1 MAKWKKAEIERI
13 SRDHSDVGEALK
25 VNKLIIIIIII
36 IIMYMYVCLV
46 KG

>member
-25 VNKLIIIIIII
+25 VNKLIIIII
-36 IIMYMYVCLV
+36 MYMYVCLV

>member
-13 SRDHSDVGEALK
+13 SRDHSDVGETLK
-25 VNKLIIIIIII
+25 VNKLIII

>member
-25 VNKLIIIIIII
+25 VNKLIIIII
-36 IIMYMYVCLV
+36 MYVCLV